1 MAKDKFK
8 RVVLDLYYVVRAGDD
23 NMERYAKDSLYEDIM
38 NLVKY
43 NELYDAI
50 TVIDAPG
57 AKESDIPE
65 FLIEDEGSLVDRFP
79 Q

>member
-1 MAKDKFK
+1 MAKYKK
-8 RVVLDLYYVVRAGDD
+8 VMLDLYYMVRADD
-23 NMERYAKDSLYEDIM
+23 EQMIEHAKDCLLDDIM
-38 NLVKY
+38 SLVKY
-43 NELYDAI
+43 EGLYNAI
-50 TVIDAPG
+50 NLVDAPG